1 MVQCITVKLVE
12 REKVASAHVRISKHA
27 KQLFSTTLEKIL
39 HLASNLSKFVWIELP
54 LQVKHNLPGGG
65 VSWMLF
71 LAHHPTGKIFLELE
85 LHHMEGRLPS
95 PQLIKLSISTWKK
108 ISLATFDTVAAH
120 IEEGSFGFTASSFN
134 PVVKP

>member
-1 MVQCITVKLVE
+1 MFESQSMLN
-12 REKVASAHVRISKHA
+12 SYF
-27 KQLFSTTLEKIL
+27 QLLLKKTL

-54 LQVKHNLPGGG
+54 LQVKNNLPGGG

-95 PQLIKLSISTWKK
+95 PQLIKLSISTWKN

-134 PVVKP
+134 PVIKP